1 MSADVLR
8 HLPNAIC
15 LLRMV
20 LTVPTV
26 LALQNGDH
34 GLALVWFAV
43 AAASDGIDGFLAKRF
58 GWTSELG
65 RVLDPLADKILLVA
79 VFMTCVWHGL
89 VPVWL
94 ATAAIARDI
103 LITAGAI
110 TFRLWFGEVNGRP
123 TLISKANTALQIVF
137 LLGAI
142 ITPLVALDFA
152 DELQAL
158 AIVTFVTTVLSG
170 ADYTWRF
177 LRVGWTRLEG
187 A

>member
-1 MSADVLR
+1 
-8 HLPNAIC
+8 
-15 LLRMV
+15 
-20 LTVPTV
+20 
-26 LALQNGDH
+26 
-34 GLALVWFAV
+34 
-43 AAASDGIDGFLAKRF
+43 
-58 GWTSELG
+58 
-65 RVLDPLADKILLVA
+65 
-79 VFMTCVWHGL
+79 
-89 VPVWL
+89 
-94 ATAAIARDI
+94 